1 MARKISSI
9 SGAPGDDTPPESGNS
24 RLDAVNGVFQM
35 VQMGCVMGGQYADAG
50 AIGMHGEAISTE
62 VVAIADTNPRIARAV
77 DYLMEVGPYAGLVGA
92 VLPLVLQLAA
102 NHKVIPAEKVP
113 GVMSPEILTMQMES
127 ELQKQAMAQM
137 QEAARVKAE
146 FDAMTASMEATLG
159 PNGPESNGDAAE

>member
-9 SGAPGDDTPPESGNS
+9 SGAPGDDTPPVESGNS

-92 VLPLVLQLAA
+92 VLPLVLQFAA

-113 GVMSPEILTMQMES
+113 GVMSPEVLTMQMET
-127 ELQKQAMAQM
+127 ELKRQAMAQM
-137 QEAARVKAE
+137 QESAKVKAE
-146 FDAMTASMEATLG
+146 FDEMVASMA
-159 PNGPESNGDAAE
+159 PDGPESNGDAAE